1 MEITDELPTEVAAP
15 LVLGRYRLGD
25 RLGAGGFGT
34 VYAASD
40 ERLGRAVAVKVIPS
54 GPTRDP
60 ERGRREALA
69 AGRLDHPGIVAVFD
83 AGEDDRARYLISELV
98 YGRTVDELCAEGLLT
113 DRDVLRIGLA
123 LCGALEHAHGRG
135 VVHRDVKPQNV
146 IVPDA
151 PRSAAGVAKLA
162 DFGVAHLAGDDPLT
176 RTGDVVGTL
185 AYMAPEQAAG
195 KRVDERA
202 DLYSLALVLYEAL
215 AGSNPVRAGSP
226 AATARR
232 VGTVLP
238 PLRRARKD
246 LPDELCAAIDTAL
259 RPKPDERGT
268 LGELADEL
276 AESLPEVSDEGG
288 GFVAPHRLER
298 NLTLPRGADR
308 ALAAVL
314 AGGLAALALQWLG
327 QPLWAAPAAALAVA
341 VFPRVGWL
349 LAAIATVGVIAAER
363 PGAALLVAAA
373 LAPVPLL
380 LFRRGTTWSLPALA
394 PLLGLA
400 TLAGAYPAL
409 VGRAKGPVTRAA
421 LGALGAWWALLA
433 APLLGR
439 ELLGGVPADAVADGA
454 GRAEAAHGAV
464 GALTAAS
471 GGDAAT
477 PAEAARGAADVVT
490 AARAGDAS
498 TTAAAANDAAHAALA
513 AGADA
518 QRAFDDVLVPLITSG
533 ALLYAVVWAAAALV
547 LPWLVRGRWLALDL
561 VAACIWAATLG
572 ASTAATA
579 EFIGA
584 PEPRGLVLGAVIAGA
599 FAVAM
604 PHLRGVRV
612 VEP

>member
-1 MEITDELPTEVAAP
+1 METTDELPAEVAAP

-34 VYAASD
+34 VYAATD
-40 ERLGRAVAVKVIPS
+40 ERLERAVAVKVIPS

-83 AGEDDRARYLISELV
+83 AGEDGRARYLVSELV

-123 LCGALEHAHGRG
+123 LCGALEHAHVRG

-195 KRVDERA
+195 KRIDERA

-215 AGSNPVRAGSP
+215 AGHNPVRAGSP

-238 PLRRARKD
+238 PLRRSRKD
-246 LPDELCAAIDTAL
+246 LPEELCAAIDTAL

-268 LGELADEL
+268 LSELADEL

-298 NLTLPRGADR
+298 GLWLPRGADR
-308 ALAAVL
+308 ALAAAL
-314 AGGLAALALQWLG
+314 AGGLVALALQWVGEPAWPAL
-327 QPLWAAPAAALAVA
+327 AAAVA
-341 VFPRVGWL
+341 VAVLPRAGWL
-349 LAAIATVGVIAAER
+349 LAAVATLGVVAAER
-363 PGAALLVAAA
+363 PGAALLGAAA
-373 LAPVPLL
+373 LAPVPPLL
-380 LFRRGTTWSLPALA
+380 YRRGALWSVPAVA

-400 TLAGAYPAL
+400 SLAGAYPAL
-409 VGRAKGPVTRAA
+409 VGHARGALTRAA

-439 ELLGGVPADAVADGA
+439 ETLGGVDSFVLPA
-454 GRAEAAHGAV
+454 
-464 GALTAAS
+464 
-471 GGDAAT
+471 
-477 PAEAARGAADVVT
+477 
-490 AARAGDAS
+490 
-498 TTAAAANDAAHAALA
+498 N
-513 AGADA
+513 A
-518 QRAFDDVLVPLITSG
+518 QRALDDVLAPLVTGG
-533 ALLYAVVWAAAALV
+533 ALLYAAVWALAALV
-547 LPWLVRGRWLALDL
+547 LPWLVRGRWLSLDI
-561 VAACIWAATLG
+561 VAACAWAAALG

-579 EFIGA
+579 EFIGG
-584 PEPRGLVLGAVIAGA
+584 PEPRGVVLGAAMAGLL
-599 FAVAM
+599 AVGV

>member
-1 MEITDELPTEVAAP
+1 METTTLVAGP
-15 LVLGRYRLGD
+15 LVLGRYRLGE

-34 VYAASD
+34 VYAATD
-40 ERLGRAVAVKVIPS
+40 ERLQRPVAVKVIPS
-54 GPTRDP
+54 APTSDP

-83 AGEDDRARYLISELV
+83 AGEDSRARYLVSELV
-98 YGRTVDELCAEGLLT
+98 YGRTVDELSAEGVLS

-123 LCGALEHAHGRG
+123 LCGALEHAHERG

-215 AGSNPVRAGSP
+215 SGANPVRAGSP

-246 LPDELCAAIDTAL
+246 LPGELCDSIDRAL

-268 LGELADEL
+268 VDEL
-276 AESLPEVSDEGG
+276 AEALAEWLPEVSDEGG
-288 GFVAPHRLER
+288 TVAPHPLER
-298 NLTLPRGADR
+298 SLPLPRGTER
-308 ALAAVL
+308 ALAAAL
-314 AGGLAALALQWLG
+314 AGGLV
-327 QPLWAAPAAALAVA
+327 AAALAWSEQPVYPALLALAAVA
-341 VFPRVGWL
+341 VLPRLGWIASA
-349 LAAIATVGVIAAER
+349 LAVIGVVAAER
-363 PGAALLVAAA
+363 PGAALLIAAA
-373 LAPVPLL
+373 AAPVPLL
-380 LFRRGTTWSLPALA
+380 LRRRGTTWSLPALA

-400 TLAGAYPAL
+400 SLAGAFPAL
-409 VGRAKGPVTRAA
+409 AGRAGGMVTRVA

-433 APLLGR
+433 APLFGR
-439 ELLGGVPADAVADGA
+439 ETLGGVPP
-454 GRAEAAHGAV
+454 EAA
-464 GALTAAS
+464 AAGGGEPAWAAARGGEAARA
-471 GGDAAT
+471 GGDAA
-477 PAEAARGAADVVT
+477 
-490 AARAGDAS
+490 
-498 TTAAAANDAAHAALA
+498 AALA

-518 QRAFDDVLVPLITSG
+518 QAALDDVLIPLITSG
-533 ALLYAVVWAAAALV
+533 ALIYAAIWALAALT
-547 LPWLVRGRWLALDL
+547 LPWLVRGRWPAVDF
-561 VAACIWAATLG
+561 VAATTWAAAL
-572 ASTAATA
+572 AATTA
-579 EFIGA
+579 LAADAIGA
-584 PEPRGLVLGAVIAGA
+584 PEPRGLLAGAVVAGIAA
-599 FAVAM
+599 LAV
-604 PHLRGVRV
+604 PHLRGVRML
-612 VEP
+612 EP